1 MKRHLKKRRTGSDL
15 MMRKF
20 ILMLSILLILSSC
33 SLTRDSDDPE
43 EIPDDEEDEVSIIP
57 NYKDSEDQY
66 QIMLP
71 YQPSEARGTITN
83 QISNRFDIDEMEEG
97 LRRHSASAYDPDEY
111 FFEEGQ
117 FLTKD
122 FIYDMIED
130 VNPDQDKLKTKK
142 DHEDNL
148 HILSHI
154 IEQ

>member
-1 MKRHLKKRRTGSDL
+1 
-15 MMRKF
+15 
-20 ILMLSILLILSSC
+20 
-33 SLTRDSDDPE
+33 
-43 EIPDDEEDEVSIIP
+43 
-57 NYKDSEDQY
+57 
-66 QIMLP
+66 MLP

-97 LRRHSASAYDPDEY
+97 LRRHSVSAYDPDDY

-142 DHEDNL
+142 DIEDNPS
-148 HILSHI
+148 ILSNILEKNFLDKTNMYIVIVGCVFIWIALHYVN
-154 IEQ
+154 